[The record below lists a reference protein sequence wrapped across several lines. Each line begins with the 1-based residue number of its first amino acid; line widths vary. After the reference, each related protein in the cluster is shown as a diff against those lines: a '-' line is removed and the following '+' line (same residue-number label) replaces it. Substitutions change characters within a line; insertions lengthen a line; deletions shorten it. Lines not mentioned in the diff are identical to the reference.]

1 MPIRLYHVDAFAE
14 RPFTGNPAA
23 VCLLPGP
30 RDEAWMQHV
39 AAENNLSETAFVSP
53 EADDFRLRWFTPKI
67 EVSLCGHATLASAHV
82 LWEAGHVAGGQPIA
96 FHTHS
101 GVLTAARSGDMIT
114 LDFPVNPAEAAPPP
128 AGLTEALAVEPVWT
142 GRSRFDW
149 LVEVQCEA
157 RLRELA
163 PDSGRLAQVSAR
175 GIIVTSPPTTHGY
188 DFISRFFAPAAG
200 IAEDPVTGSAH
211 CCLADY
217 WGRKLG
223 KTTMVGYQAS
233 ARGGVVQVR
242 VAGDRVLLS
251 GHAITVIRGELLVD
265 S

>member
-1 MPIRLYHVDAFAE
+1 MPIPLFQVDAFAE

-30 RDEAWMQHV
+30 HDEAWMQHV

-53 EADDFRLRWFTPKI
+53 EADHFRLRWFTPKV

-82 LWEAGHVAGGQPIA
+82 LWEAGRVAGGQPIA

-101 GVLTAARSGDMIT
+101 GVLTAARSTDKIT

-128 AGLTEALAVEPVWT
+128 AGLTEALQVVPVWT

-149 LVEVQCEA
+149 LVEIESEA
-157 RLRELA
+157 RLRALA
-163 PDSGRLAQVSAR
+163 PDFGRLAQVSAR
-175 GIIVTSPPTTHGY
+175 GIIVTSRPTTPGY

-200 IAEDPVTGSAH
+200 INEDPVTGSAH

-217 WGRKLG
+217 WGHKHG

-233 ARGGVVQVR
+233 ARGGVVHVR
-242 VAGDRVLLS
+242 VTGDRVLLS

-265 S
+265 